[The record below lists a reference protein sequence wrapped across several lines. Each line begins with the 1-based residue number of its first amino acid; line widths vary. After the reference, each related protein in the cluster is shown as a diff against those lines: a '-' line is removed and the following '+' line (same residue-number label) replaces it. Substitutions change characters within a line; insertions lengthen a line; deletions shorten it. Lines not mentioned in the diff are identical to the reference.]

1 MYNLNK
7 YIAKIL
13 KDFVKDENSNANNS
27 TIFSNYIGDV
37 PIEDDEIMVSL
48 DITCLYTNIPIIDTL
63 KMIKDYVNNDDQF
76 TRKTAVPQDKFVDLV
91 NLVLTTTRYHINNL
105 HQNINFTKEEESN
118 GELAFLDTSL
128 KPNNGKISVLVYR
141 KPTHTEQ
148 HLHYSSHHQTSC
160 KKSFVSS
167 YFNRAYSFI
176 TNKDN
181 LCKKS

>member
-48 DITCLYTNIPIIDTL
+48 DITCLYTNIPIIYTL

-91 NLVLTTTRYHINNL
+91 NLVLTTTRYTFNAQFFQQTDGL
-105 HQNINFTKEEESN
+105 AMRGLASSTKAEIDMQAHERTVIPT
-118 GELAFLDTSL
+118 ALDPL
-128 KPNNGKISVLVYR
+128 KPWERSVHEVLF
-141 KPTHTEQ
+141 
-148 HLHYSSHHQTSC
+148 YS
-160 KKSFVSS
+160 
-167 YFNRAYSFI
+167 
-176 TNKDN
+176 
-181 LCKKS
+181 